1 MAYKIYTEQN
11 LADTSRDPD
20 DVVIEELGYKN
31 NLDDALLLGNNF
43 IKDNFFHKDT
53 TIRQR
58 TDDTYTATDFCSYGK
73 TLIIK
78 EIVID

>member
-1 MAYKIYTEQN
+1 MAYKIYTKQN

-20 DVVIEELGYKN
+20 DIVIEELGYKN
-31 NLDDALLLGNNF
+31 NLDDALSLGNKF

-53 TIRQR
+53 TIKRR
-58 TDDTYTATDFCSYGK
+58 SDGTYTATDFCSYGK

-78 EIVID
+78 EIIID